1 MLHKSSED
9 NFSNA
14 KNLEHIQRFIN
25 ETIKSAEFKR
35 SIFDDN
41 LKFLSNIIKERPHSS
56 SLQTLKHVEK
66 EELRDKVTQLSHY
79 KLTRLLG
86 CGSYKCAFLLS
97 NDHVLSFGTIYNDP
111 EVFGD
116 LEREF
121 HVGIAS
127 GRDIG
132 VFDYGK
138 INEDLF
144 YVEMSR
150 IVPLYDFIKQTRR
163 ASGGDGDHLDKVS
176 FITDI
181 IKTVA
186 TILVKQARE
195 KNKGESDVMSDIDKN
210 LFKYMQFWIDASTG
224 WAKTKHITKYL
235 SASEIKNIAKAM
247 AHTGMTRG
255 RRSISDAHPGNIGV
269 DIQNPNRIM
278 LFDID

>member
-150 IVPLYDFIKQTRR
+150 IVPLIDFIEQTHKSVVD
-163 ASGGDGDHLDKVS
+163 ASRIS
-176 FITDI
+176 FILYIIRSVVIKLVEQADI
-181 IKTVA
+181 
-186 TILVKQARE
+186 E
-195 KNKGESDVMSDIDKN
+195 NKSESEIMSHIDKY
-210 LFKYMQFWIDASTG
+210 LFKDMQNLIKASNDFDT
-224 WAKTKHITKYL
+224 TTHLTKYL
-235 SASEIKNIAKAM
+235 TTNEMKNIAKAM
-247 AHTGMTRG
+247 VHTGMTRG
-255 RRSISDAHPGNIGV
+255 WRSIKDAHIMNIGV
-269 DIQNPNRIM
+269 DIQNPNRVM